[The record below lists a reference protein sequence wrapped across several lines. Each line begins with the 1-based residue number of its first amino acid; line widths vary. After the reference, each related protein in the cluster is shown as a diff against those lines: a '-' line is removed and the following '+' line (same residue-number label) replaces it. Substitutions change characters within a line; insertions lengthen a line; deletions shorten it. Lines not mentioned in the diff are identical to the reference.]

1 MRVQKLELRRP
12 TIADKETILSMVAE
26 FEDRQSAHDGG
37 FWEKGCF
44 DYEAWLAGNQDMEM
58 GLQLPEGWV
67 PSIQLVG
74 FAEDEAVGF
83 LNLRLRLNDYLLHQ
97 GGHIGYSVR
106 PSARGKGYAK
116 DMLQQGLELARTKNI
131 EQVLVTCS
139 ENNSASRAVIVANG
153 GQLEDVRE
161 GTERYWIGQ

>member
-1 MRVQKLELRRP
+1 MQKLELRRP
-12 TIADKETILSMVAE
+12 TIADKETIHSMVAE

-83 LNLRLRLNDYLLHQ
+83 LNLRLRLNDYLLQ
-97 GGHIGYSVR
+97 KGGHIGYSVR
-106 PSARGKGYAK
+106 PSACGKSYAK

-131 EQVLVTCS
+131 DRVLVTCS
-139 ENNSASRAVIVANG
+139 ENNPASRAVIVANG

>member
-1 MRVQKLELRRP
+1 MQKLELRRP

-26 FEDRQSAHDGG
+26 FEEMQSAHDGG

-161 GTERYWIGQ
+161 GIERYWIGQ

>member
-1 MRVQKLELRRP
+1 MQKLELRRP

-26 FEDRQSAHDGG
+26 FEEMQSAHDGG

-83 LNLRLRLNDYLLHQ
+83 LNLRLRLNDYLLNQ

-139 ENNSASRAVIVANG
+139 ENNPASRAVIVANG

-161 GTERYWIGQ
+161 GIERYWIGQ

>member
-1 MRVQKLELRRP
+1 MQKLELRRP

-26 FEDRQSAHDGG
+26 FEEMQSAHDGG

-83 LNLRLRLNDYLLHQ
+83 LNLRLRLNDYLLNQ

-161 GTERYWIGQ
+161 GIERYWIGQ